1 MHCDFYDRKQSGK
14 LYQVGNVFDKKY
26 HCAGL
31 DRRYD
36 DDDEEGLCGVG
47 DGLWRLVVGGLW
59 IVCCP
64 TIVSFS
70 SFLSLHCLFVSGKQL
85 LPMAKGE
92 WGPLTKWP
100 FEQRTKRGKA
110 LGQLWDKEDESRK
123 REISRTDSIISFIS
137 QLFIKPAPCLFR
149 TCEESR

>member
-1 MHCDFYDRKQSGK
+1 M
-14 LYQVGNVFDKKY
+14 
-26 HCAGL
+26 
-31 DRRYD
+31 
-36 DDDEEGLCGVG
+36 
-47 DGLWRLVVGGLW
+47 
-59 IVCCP
+59 CCP
-64 TIVSFS
+64 AIVSFS

-110 LGQLWDKEDESRK
+110 IGQLWDKEDESRK

-137 QLFIKPAPCLFR
+137 QLFINPLHVYFGHAN
-149 TCEESR
+149 EESR